1 MSNPPRNRRWL
12 AALGLSLFALL
23 LLAAQLRAPH
33 EQNWIDRVVLWLTAP
48 LQKAVGWSLEG
59 GASLWRSYVWLVD
72 VEEEN
77 ARLRTE
83 LAALRNTLTDQRT
96 LLAENERLREL
107 TRMRSQLGALPVTG
121 ARVIGLGTSPV
132 SRVVRIDAGASE
144 GVQVGD
150 AVVAGGGLVGRVS
163 GVSGGWAEVLL
174 LVDSRAAVDV
184 VVERSRARGIV
195 RGRGDLRGVD
205 VDHLV
210 RTADVQVGDELVTSG
225 LGGTYP
231 SGLRVG
237 TVLSVTT
244 PMVGVFRD
252 AELTPAVDFAL
263 LEELLVVRAP
273 VPAPRPGEGGGAG
286 EGRAP

>member
-23 LLAAQLRAPH
+23 LLVAQLRAPH
-33 EQNWIDRVVLWLTAP
+33 EQNWVDRVVLWLTSP
-48 LQKAVGWSLEG
+48 LQKAVTWSLEG

-77 ARLRTE
+77 ARLRAE
-83 LAALRNTLTDQRT
+83 LTGLRTALTDQRT
-96 LLAENERLREL
+96 LQAENQRLREL
-107 TRMRSQLGALPVTG
+107 TSMRSQLGALPVVG

-132 SRVVRIDAGASE
+132 ARVVHIDAGSGQ

-150 AVVAGGGLVGRVS
+150 AVVAGGGLVGRIS

-195 RGRGDLRGVD
+195 RGRGELGGLD

-210 RTADVQVGDELVTSG
+210 RTADVLVGDEMVTSG

-237 TVLSVTT
+237 TVLSVTS
-244 PMVGVFRD
+244 PKVGVFRD
-252 AELTPAVDFAL
+252 AQLAPAVDFAR

-273 VPAPRPGEGGGAG
+273 APRPAEHAAPG